1 MLDMPDMPHGRNV
14 PNTAAMRSRTFRFL
28 IVVVLMVPFGGVDA
42 AARPPNVLFIAVD
55 DLRPELG
62 CYGAT
67 HITSPALDRL
77 AREGRLFQRH
87 YVQAAACGP
96 SRCSLLT
103 GLRET
108 RSWDVWRADRER
120 ETPPDRPV
128 SFPDLFRRNGYRTVC
143 IGKISHEP
151 GGVMDRE
158 QQVHQVPFSWDLAY
172 APAGKWKD
180 PWGAFFCYADGSVRE
195 YGYGR
200 YKADKPAWEMADVG
214 DHGYADA
221 YNADEAVRQLRDL
234 KDSGKPFLLAVGFY
248 KPHLPHNAPKK
259 YWDLYDPATIGL
271 PANSGPP
278 RGTNPAISLHKSEE
292 LTTHYAWPGGVGRIT
307 DEQAIR
313 QRRAYFA
320 CVSYVD
326 AQIGR
331 VLDEYRRLGLD
342 QETIVVVW
350 GDHGWH
356 LGEQGV
362 FCKAT
367 NYEVATRSALIIR
380 TPGMASPGTPA
391 TGLVETIDL
400 YPTLVDI
407 CGLTLPD
414 GLAGV
419 SLRPLLDDPVH
430 PGKDG
435 AISGYSLNGYDGVA
449 LRTDRWRLVEWR
461 HRKTGVTGLVEL
473 YDHENDPGETV
484 NVAADHPDLVRNLIA
499 RLHDERPR
507 SLHGDTR

>member
-14 PNTAAMRSRTFRFL
+14 PDTAAMRSSTFQFL
-28 IVVVLMVPFGGVDA
+28 IVVVLMVPFSGVDA

-108 RSWDVWRADRER
+108 RSWDVWQADRER

-143 IGKISHEP
+143 IGKISHKP

-158 QQVHQVPFSWDLAY
+158 QKVHEVPFSWDLAY

-221 YNADEAVRQLRDL
+221 YNADEAIRQLRDL
-234 KDSGKPFLLAVGFY
+234 SERGKPFLLAVGFY

-271 PANSGPP
+271 PANNRPP
-278 RGTNPAISLHKSEE
+278 KGGDPAISLHKSEE

-307 DEQAIR
+307 DEQAMR

-331 VLDEYRRLGLD
+331 VLDEYRLLGLD
-342 QETIVVVW
+342 QDTVVVVW

-407 CGLTLPD
+407 CGLSLPD

-435 AISGYSLNGYDGVA
+435 AISGYSLNGYDGAA

-499 RLHDERPR
+499 RLHDERPH

>member
-1 MLDMPDMPHGRNV
+1 
-14 PNTAAMRSRTFRFL
+14 MRSLTLHLL
-28 IVVVLMVPFGGVDA
+28 IAVLLMMPAGIIDA
-42 AARPPNVLFIAVD
+42 AAPARPPNVLFIAVD

-67 HITSPALDRL
+67 HIKSPALDQL

-108 RSWDVWRADRER
+108 RSWDVWAADRKRDTAPE
-120 ETPPDRPV
+120 RPV

-158 QQVHQVPFSWDLAY
+158 QKVHQVPFSWDLAY
-172 APAGKWKD
+172 APPGKWKD

-200 YKADKPAWEMADVG
+200 YKADKPAWEMADGG
-214 DHGYADA
+214 DHAYADA
-221 YNADEAVRQLRDL
+221 FNADEAVLQLRDL
-234 KDSGKPFLLAVGFY
+234 KECGKPFLLAVGFY

-271 PANSGPP
+271 PANSRPP
-278 RGTNPAISLHKSEE
+278 RGTDAAIALHKSEE

-307 DEQAIR
+307 DEQAIH
-313 QRRAYFA
+313 QRRGYFA

-331 VLDEYRRLGLD
+331 VLDEVRRLGLD
-342 QETIVVVW
+342 QDTIVVVW

-367 NYEVATRSALIIR
+367 NYEVATRSVLIVR
-380 TPGMASPGTPA
+380 TPGMASPGKPA
-391 TGLVETIDL
+391 RGLVETIDL
-400 YPTLVDI
+400 YPTLADL
-407 CGLTLPD
+407 CGLTPPR

-419 SLRPLLDDPVH
+419 SLRPVLDDPAH
-430 PGKDG
+430 PGKNEV
-435 AISGYSLNGYDGVA
+435 ISGYSLNGYDGIAV
-449 LRTDRWRLVEWR
+449 RTDRWRLVEWR
-461 HRKTGVTGLVEL
+461 HGKTGATGLVEL

-484 NVAADHPDLVRNLIA
+484 NVATEHPDLVRDLIA
-499 RLHDERPR
+499 RLHDGRPG
-507 SLHGDTR
+507 SLDGDTR